1 VDELVNIQ
9 KAIFQQI
16 KGNLPPNL
24 SFVHEIAGVLGIS
37 YDSAYRRIRGDKV
50 LSFEELYKLCAHFKI
65 SVDSFCAGTTNK
77 VVFDCHFVEPENFEV
92 TDWLRFILGSVKRF
106 QAAEEREIIY
116 SAKDPPIFHYFQFPE
131 ISAFKA
137 FFWEKTL
144 YKFPNLKDSL
154 FRLDDMNPDIQK
166 IGRQILSV
174 STKIPTI
181 EIWNEDTFNI
191 TLSQIEYYW
200 VSGLFAKK
208 DDFLNILDKL
218 EQWILHIQKQAE
230 YGCKFIYGEPA
241 EGLENSFQ
249 LYENELVL
257 GDNTVFVKLNGV
269 SIVYKT
275 FNSLNLLYT
284 TKPDFCKKV
293 ETYLQGIISSS
304 NLISQVGEKER
315 NRFFNRLLHSVK
327 TFRERVI

>member
-1 VDELVNIQ
+1 MEIQ

-16 KGNLPPNL
+16 KGNLPQNI
-24 SFVHEIAGVLGIS
+24 SFVHEIAEVLEIS
-37 YDSAYRRIRGDKV
+37 YDSSYRRIRGDKV
-50 LSFEELYKLCAHFKI
+50 LSFDELYKLCSHFGI
-65 SVDSFCAGTTNK
+65 SVDSFYGVSTNK

-92 TDWLRFILGSVKRF
+92 TDWLIFILNNIKRF
-106 QAAEEREIIY
+106 QAAENSQIIY

-131 ISAFKA
+131 ISAFKV

-144 YKFPNLKDSL
+144 YKFPTFKESL

-166 IGRQILSV
+166 LGRQILSV

-181 EIWNEDTFNI
+181 EIWNQDTFNI

-208 DDFLNILDKL
+208 DDFLNLLDKM
-218 EQWILHIQKQAE
+218 EQWIHHIQKQAE
-230 YGCKFIYGEPA
+230 YGCKFIFGQPP
-241 EGLENSFQ
+241 EGLPNSFQ

-257 GDNTVFVKLNGV
+257 GDNTIFVKLGNT
-269 SIVYKT
+269 STVYKT
-275 FNSLNLLYT
+275 FNSLNLLRT
-284 TKPDFCKKV
+284 TNPDFCDRV
-293 ETYLQGIISSS
+293 ETYLRGLISSS

-315 NRFFNRLLHSVK
+315 NRFFNRLFLSVK
-327 TFRERVI
+327 KFRQRVN